1 MMENITDAIFDLQNR
16 STYLDEIKST
26 YMLTAQELMIALFS
40 LVDGFTPESEEKI
53 EFYLTKIIFQK
64 ELLLI
69 ELDKFIETVKLL
81 DNELGGDD

>member
-1 MMENITDAIFDLQNR
+1 MENITDAIFDLQNR

>member
-1 MMENITDAIFDLQNR
+1 
-16 STYLDEIKST
+16 
-26 YMLTAQELMIALFS
+26 MLTAQELMIALFS